1 MQTSG
6 KLSWLASC
14 RAKHAFRH
22 TLSAF
27 PFPSSLMPHT
37 FHPRHRTF
45 MRQFLQ
51 TTIRY
56 GLRLLLIWTPLAFGA
71 VHSWAFAL
79 LEIHIFLLVVAW
91 MVQIIVSRRQ
101 PRPASR
107 APTSFVRTPL
117 ALPLVLFLV
126 LLMFQLTPLLPALL
140 KRLSPTTYEL

>member
-1 MQTSG
+1 
-6 KLSWLASC
+6 
-14 RAKHAFRH
+14 
-22 TLSAF
+22 
-27 PFPSSLMPHT
+27 
-37 FHPRHRTF
+37 

-79 LEIHIFLLVVAW
+79 LEIHVFLLVAAW

-101 PRPASR
+101 PRPAPH

-126 LLMFQLTPLLPALL
+126 LLMFQLTPLPPALL
-140 KRLSPTTYEL
+140 KWLSPTTYELYTR